1 VEGSPSAARGGV
13 SEAKQGGGDMG
24 ALSLVA
30 ALWLWFAVRDP
41 FAFGLTIDCYAEAR
55 AVRYLD
61 GLQTAGVLPAR

>member
-1 VEGSPSAARGGV
+1 
-13 SEAKQGGGDMG
+13 MG